1 MRKLYQHLS
10 CPNSLYRKSHVPPP
24 DNALSGSVLLAGS
37 RRARAHCTVLCC
49 TALYCTVLCC
59 TALYYTILHSTALHC
74 AVLNCAALCCTEL
87 YFNVL
92 YCNVL
97 YFISLHN
104 ISLHCTSINYTL
116 SLCCNITF
124 LHQTIY
130 VYHSLLLNF
139 CFYYCY
145 CIAVLLF
152 FTLSKISISL
162 KRFAIQVFD
171 KMFSLVFNFLL
182 LFLCLSG

>member
-24 DNALSGSVLLAGS
+24 DNALFGSALLAAS
-37 RRARAHCTVLCC
+37 RRARAHCTV
-49 TALYCTVLCC
+49 
-59 TALYYTILHSTALHC
+59 LYYTILHSTALHS

-87 YFNVL
+87 YF
-92 YCNVL
+92 NVL

-130 VYHSLLLNF
+130 VYHSLLLHF
-139 CFYYCY
+139 CFYYLY
-145 CIAVLLF
+145 FIAVTHIIFVLLGVLLF
-152 FTLSKISISL
+152 FTLSNISSSL

-171 KMFSLVFNFLL
+171 KMFSLIINFLL